1 MKKFLLVAIG
11 IFAALSG
18 YSQERKAITRP
29 TPPPESDVVRIS
41 TNLIQVDVT
50 VTDKKGNVVRDLKPE
65 EIEVYENGKLQKISN
80 FSFVPGTRTTTDE
93 AARIAKE
100 NKKADMPNVILPS
113 GPVRADQVR
122 RTIALVIDDLNLSF
136 GSTAWVQEALKKFVN
151 EQMQEGDLVAIIRT
165 GAGVGALQQFTSDK
179 RQLLAA
185 IERVRFNMAGSGNL
199 AYFNP
204 LNTSMTQRIIT
215 ADEEDRG
222 AAPSQFDI
230 AANNDAADRDA
241 LEKNLNEFREN
252 IFASGTLGAL
262 NFVVRGMKELPGR
275 KSVVLVSD
283 GLPLLTRDGSGRPEL
298 SRIYLALK
306 HLIDFANRSSVVF
319 YTIHAP
325 GLVVPMGGA
334 DEDLSGVARFGGE
347 TFISKIV
354 QDRINKTDDDQQ
366 GLRYIADETGGLAY
380 FNQND
385 IGRGIRRVLDDQSYY
400 LVGYEPDDELFNAKQ
415 SRFNKL
421 EIKVKRDGTN
431 VRYRS
436 GFFGIAEEQLAKP
449 KLSVTD
455 TLIEALT
462 SPFAKTDVMV
472 RMNAIFAGDEKQ
484 GAFVRAFINVDSAT
498 LTFNKDT
505 TGKFYST
512 SFDIVAIT
520 FGDNGKILDERSK
533 NFTVTLD
540 QAQYEKFQ
548 ERGLITTF
556 SLPIKN
562 PGGYQVRLA
571 IRDVVSDR
579 VGSANQYIEIPNIKK
594 DKLALSGMVLENV
607 SSSIWNR
614 IRLLTAS
621 ESSGE
626 ADPQW
631 DTAVRQFRRG
641 SVVRFAYQVFN
652 AKLGGSNKANLAHR
666 LTLHTG
672 GKPVFQGATVPIAK
686 TSYESPKVTAAY
698 GALLLGENLA
708 PGDYILQVDI
718 IDMSAKAGERMATQF
733 IQFEIV
739 E

>member
-1 MKKFLLVAIG
+1 MKKCLLFFTLLLFFVVVSYA
-11 IFAALSG
+11 
-18 YSQERKAITRP
+18 QERRAISRP
-29 TPPPESDVVRIS
+29 TPPPESDVVKIS

-50 VTDKKGNVVRDLKPE
+50 VTDKDGNAVRDLRPD
-65 EIEVYENGKLQKISN
+65 EIEIYENGKLQKVNN
-80 FSFVPGTRTTTDE
+80 FSFVPGNRTTTEE
-93 AARIAKE
+93 AARLAKE
-100 NKKADMPNVILPS
+100 NKKNSPNVILPS
-113 GPVRADQVR
+113 GPIRPEQVR
-122 RTIALVIDDLNLSF
+122 RTIALVVDDLNLSF
-136 GSTAWVQEALKKFVN
+136 GSTAWVQDALKKFVN
-151 EQMQEGDLVAIIRT
+151 EQMQDGDLVAIIRT

-185 IERVRFNMAGSGNL
+185 IERVRFNMAGSANL

-204 LNTSMTQRIIT
+204 LNTSVTQQINS
-215 ADEEDRG
+215 ADTEDPG
-222 AAPSQFDI
+222 AAPTQFDI
-230 AANNDAADRDA
+230 NINNETADRDA

-262 NFVVRGMKELPGR
+262 NFVVRGMKQLPGR
-275 KSVVLVSD
+275 KSVVLISD

-298 SRIYLALK
+298 SRIYTSLK
-306 HLIDFANRSSVVF
+306 RLIDFANRSSVVF

-325 GLVVPMGGA
+325 GLVVPMFSA
-334 DEDLSGVARFGGE
+334 EEDLSGVARIGGE
-347 TFISKIV
+347 NSVTNIS
-354 QDRINKTDDDQQ
+354 DRINKINDDQE

-400 LVGYEPDDELFNAKQ
+400 LVGYEPDDEVFNAKE
-415 SRFNKL
+415 RKFNKL
-421 EIKVKRDGTN
+421 EIKVKREGTK

-462 SPFAKTDVMV
+462 SPFGKNEIAV

-484 GAFVRAFINVDSAT
+484 GAFVRSFINVDAAT
-498 LTFNKDT
+498 LTFTKDT

-533 NFTVTLD
+533 NFTITLD
-540 QAQYEKFQ
+540 QRQYEKFQ
-548 ERGLITTF
+548 ERGLVTTF

-571 IRDVVSDR
+571 LRDVASDR
-579 VGSANQYIEIPNIKK
+579 VGSANQYVEIPNLKK
-594 DKLALSGMVLENV
+594 DKLAVSGMVLENV
-607 SSSIWNR
+607 STSIWNR
-614 IRLLTAS
+614 VRLMPAS

-631 DTAVRQFRRG
+631 DTAVRQFRRN
-641 SVVRFAYQVFN
+641 SVMRFAYQVYN
-652 AKLGGSNKANLAHR
+652 PRGASGAIRLAQR
-666 LTLHTG
+666 LTLFTG
-672 GKPVFQGATVPIAK
+672 GKVVFQGPAVPVSTLK
-686 TSYESPKVTAAY
+686 SESPKSFAGN
-698 GALLLGENLA
+698 GALFLGDNL
-708 PGDYILQVDI
+708 PSGDYILQVDI
-718 IDMSAKAGERMATQF
+718 SDLNGKSSTATQF

-739 E
+739 D

>member
-1 MKKFLLVAIG
+1 MKKCLLFFTLFLLSFVAIQ
-11 IFAALSG
+11 A
-18 YSQERKAITRP
+18 QERRAISRP
-29 TPPPESDVVRIS
+29 TPPPETDVVKIS

-50 VTDKKGNVVRDLKPE
+50 VTDKSGNAVRDLRPD
-65 EIEVYENGKLQKISN
+65 EIEIYENGKLQKVNN
-80 FSFVPGTRTTTDE
+80 FSFVPGNRTTTDE
-93 AARIAKE
+93 AARLAKE
-100 NKKADMPNVILPS
+100 NKKTTPSVILPS
-113 GPVRADQVR
+113 GPVRPEQVR
-122 RTIALVIDDLNLSF
+122 RTIALVVDDLNLSF
-136 GSTAWVQEALKKFVN
+136 GSTAWVQDALKKFVN
-151 EQMQEGDLVAIIRT
+151 EQMQDGDLVAIIRT

-179 RQLLAA
+179 RQLMAA
-185 IERVRFNMAGSGNL
+185 IERVRFNMAGSANL

-204 LNTSMTQRIIT
+204 LNTSVTQQLNT
-215 ADEEDRG
+215 ADTEDPG
-222 AAPSQFDI
+222 AAPTQFDI
-230 AANNDAADRDA
+230 NVNNETADRDA

-252 IFASGTLGAL
+252 IFANGTLGAL

-275 KSVVLVSD
+275 KSVVLISD

-298 SRIYLALK
+298 SRIYTSLK
-306 HLIDFANRSSVVF
+306 RLIDFANRSSVVF

-325 GLVVPMGGA
+325 GLVVPMFSA
-334 DEDLSGVARFGGE
+334 DEDLSGVARIGGE
-347 TFISKIV
+347 NRVTNIKERVDKI
-354 QDRINKTDDDQQ
+354 NDDQE

-400 LVGYEPDDELFNAKQ
+400 LVGYEPDEEVFNAKQ
-415 SRFNKL
+415 SKFNKL
-421 EIKVKRDGTN
+421 EIKVKRPGTN

-462 SPFAKTDVMV
+462 SPFGKNEIAV

-484 GAFVRAFINVDSAT
+484 GAFVRSFINVDAAT
-498 LTFNKDT
+498 LTFTKDK

-533 NFTVTLD
+533 NFTITLD
-540 QAQYEKFQ
+540 QQQYDKFQ
-548 ERGLITTF
+548 ERGLVTSF

-571 IRDVVSDR
+571 LRDVATDR
-579 VGSANQYIEIPNIKK
+579 VGSANQYVEIPNLKK
-594 DKLALSGMVLENV
+594 DKLSISGMVLENV
-607 SSSIWNR
+607 STSTSIWNR
-614 IRLLTAS
+614 IRMLPAS

-641 SVVRFAYQVFN
+641 SVMRFAYQVYN
-652 AKLGGSNKANLAHR
+652 ARDGKLVQR
-666 LTLHTG
+666 LTLFTG
-672 GKPVFQGATVPIAK
+672 GKVAFQGPAVPV
-686 TSYESPKVTAAY
+686 TNLRTETPKSSAAS
-698 GALLLGENLA
+698 GALFLGDNLT
-708 PGDYILQVDI
+708 PGDYILQVDVT
-718 IDMSAKAGERMATQF
+718 DQSGKASMATQF

-739 E
+739 D

>member
-1 MKKFLLVAIG
+1 MKKCLLFFTLFLLSFVAIQ
-11 IFAALSG
+11 A
-18 YSQERKAITRP
+18 QERRAISRP
-29 TPPPESDVVRIS
+29 TPPPETDVVKIS

-50 VTDKKGNVVRDLKPE
+50 VTDKSGNAVRDLRPD
-65 EIEVYENGKLQKISN
+65 EIEIYENGKLQKVNN
-80 FSFVPGTRTTTDE
+80 FSFVPGNRTTTDE
-93 AARIAKE
+93 AARLAKE
-100 NKKADMPNVILPS
+100 NKKTTPSVILPS
-113 GPVRADQVR
+113 GPVRPEQVR
-122 RTIALVIDDLNLSF
+122 RTIALVVDDLNLSF
-136 GSTAWVQEALKKFVN
+136 GSTAWVQDALKKFVN
-151 EQMQEGDLVAIIRT
+151 EQMQDGDLVAIIRT

-179 RQLLAA
+179 RQLMAA
-185 IERVRFNMAGSGNL
+185 IERVRFNMAGSANL

-204 LNTSMTQRIIT
+204 LNTSVTQQLNT
-215 ADEEDRG
+215 ADTEDPG
-222 AAPSQFDI
+222 AAPTQFDI
-230 AANNDAADRDA
+230 NVNNETADRDA

-252 IFASGTLGAL
+252 IFANGTLGAL

-275 KSVVLVSD
+275 KSVVLISD

-298 SRIYLALK
+298 SRIYTSLK
-306 HLIDFANRSSVVF
+306 RLIDFANRSSVVF

-325 GLVVPMGGA
+325 GLVVPMFSA
-334 DEDLSGVARFGGE
+334 DEDLSGVARIGGE
-347 TFISKIV
+347 NRVTNIKERVDKI
-354 QDRINKTDDDQQ
+354 NDDQE

-400 LVGYEPDDELFNAKQ
+400 LVGYEPDDEVFNAKQ
-415 SRFNKL
+415 SKFNKL
-421 EIKVKRDGTN
+421 EIKVKRPGTN

-462 SPFAKTDVMV
+462 SPFGKNEIAV

-484 GAFVRAFINVDSAT
+484 GAFVRSFINVDAAT
-498 LTFNKDT
+498 LTFTKDK

-533 NFTVTLD
+533 NFTITLD
-540 QAQYEKFQ
+540 QQQYDKFQ
-548 ERGLITTF
+548 ERGLVTSF

-571 IRDVVSDR
+571 LRDVATDR
-579 VGSANQYIEIPNIKK
+579 VGSANQYVEIPNLKK
-594 DKLALSGMVLENV
+594 DKLSISGMVLENV
-607 SSSIWNR
+607 STSTSIWNR
-614 IRLLTAS
+614 IRMLPAS

-641 SVVRFAYQVFN
+641 SVMRFAYQVYN
-652 AKLGGSNKANLAHR
+652 ARDGKLVQR
-666 LTLHTG
+666 LTLFTG
-672 GKPVFQGATVPIAK
+672 GKVAFQGPAVPV
-686 TSYESPKVTAAY
+686 TNLRTETPKSSAAS
-698 GALLLGENLA
+698 GALFLGDNLT
-708 PGDYILQVDI
+708 PGDYILQVDVT
-718 IDMSAKAGERMATQF
+718 DQSGKASMATQF

-739 E
+739 D

>member
-1 MKKFLLVAIG
+1 MKKCLLFFTLFLLSFVAIQ
-11 IFAALSG
+11 A
-18 YSQERKAITRP
+18 QERRAISRP
-29 TPPPESDVVRIS
+29 TPPPETDVVKIS

-50 VTDKKGNVVRDLKPE
+50 VTDKSGNAVRDLRPD
-65 EIEVYENGKLQKISN
+65 EIEIYENGKLQKVNN
-80 FSFVPGTRTTTDE
+80 FSFVPGNRTTTDE
-93 AARIAKE
+93 AARLAKE
-100 NKKADMPNVILPS
+100 NKKTTPSVILPS
-113 GPVRADQVR
+113 GPVRPEQVR
-122 RTIALVIDDLNLSF
+122 RTIALVVDDLNLSF
-136 GSTAWVQEALKKFVN
+136 GSTAWVQDALKKFVN
-151 EQMQEGDLVAIIRT
+151 EQMQDGDLVAIIRT

-179 RQLLAA
+179 RQLMAA
-185 IERVRFNMAGSGNL
+185 IERVRFNMAGSANL

-204 LNTSMTQRIIT
+204 LNTSVTQQLNT
-215 ADEEDRG
+215 ADTEDPG
-222 AAPSQFDI
+222 AAPTQFDI
-230 AANNDAADRDA
+230 NVNNETADRDA

-252 IFASGTLGAL
+252 IFANGTLGAL

-275 KSVVLVSD
+275 KSVVLISD

-298 SRIYLALK
+298 SRIYTSLK
-306 HLIDFANRSSVVF
+306 RLIDFANRSSVVF

-325 GLVVPMGGA
+325 GLVVPMFSA
-334 DEDLSGVARFGGE
+334 DEDLSGVARIGGE
-347 TFISKIV
+347 NRVTNIKERVDKI
-354 QDRINKTDDDQQ
+354 NDDQE

-400 LVGYEPDDELFNAKQ
+400 LVGYEPDDEVFNAKQ
-415 SRFNKL
+415 SKFNKL
-421 EIKVKRDGTN
+421 EIKVKRPGTN

-462 SPFAKTDVMV
+462 SPFGKNEIAV

-484 GAFVRAFINVDSAT
+484 GAFVRSFINVDAAT
-498 LTFNKDT
+498 LTFTKDK

-533 NFTVTLD
+533 NFTITLD
-540 QAQYEKFQ
+540 QQQYDKFQ
-548 ERGLITTF
+548 ERGLVTSF

-562 PGGYQVRLA
+562 PGGYQVRLVL
-571 IRDVVSDR
+571 RDVATDR
-579 VGSANQYIEIPNIKK
+579 VGSANQYVEIPNLKK
-594 DKLALSGMVLENV
+594 DKLSISGMVLENV
-607 SSSIWNR
+607 STSIWNR
-614 IRLLTAS
+614 IRMLPAS

-641 SVVRFAYQVFN
+641 SVMRFAYQVYN
-652 AKLGGSNKANLAHR
+652 ARDGKLVQR
-666 LTLHTG
+666 LTLFTG
-672 GKPVFQGATVPIAK
+672 GKVAFQGPAVPV
-686 TSYESPKVTAAY
+686 TNLRTETPKSSAAS
-698 GALLLGENLA
+698 GALFLGDNLT
-708 PGDYILQVDI
+708 PGDYILQVDVT
-718 IDMSAKAGERMATQF
+718 DQSGKASMATQF

-739 E
+739 D

>member
-1 MKKFLLVAIG
+1 MKKCLLFFTLFLLSFVAIQ
-11 IFAALSG
+11 A
-18 YSQERKAITRP
+18 QERRAISRP
-29 TPPPESDVVRIS
+29 TPPPETDVVKIS

-50 VTDKKGNVVRDLKPE
+50 VTDKSGNAVRDLRPD
-65 EIEVYENGKLQKISN
+65 EIEIYENGKLQKVNN
-80 FSFVPGTRTTTDE
+80 FSFVPGNRTTTDE
-93 AARIAKE
+93 AARLAKE
-100 NKKADMPNVILPS
+100 NKKTTPSVILPS
-113 GPVRADQVR
+113 GPVRPEQVR
-122 RTIALVIDDLNLSF
+122 RTIALVVDDLNLSF
-136 GSTAWVQEALKKFVN
+136 GSTAWVQDALKKFVN
-151 EQMQEGDLVAIIRT
+151 EQMQDGDLVAIIRT

-179 RQLLAA
+179 RQLMAA
-185 IERVRFNMAGSGNL
+185 IERVRFNMAGSANL

-204 LNTSMTQRIIT
+204 LNTSVTQQLNT
-215 ADEEDRG
+215 ADTEDPG
-222 AAPSQFDI
+222 AAPTQFDI
-230 AANNDAADRDA
+230 NVNNETADRDA

-252 IFASGTLGAL
+252 IFANGTLGAL

-275 KSVVLVSD
+275 KSVVLISD
-283 GLPLLTRDGSGRPEL
+283 GLPVLTRDGSGRPEL
-298 SRIYLALK
+298 SRIYTSLK
-306 HLIDFANRSSVVF
+306 RLIDFANRSSVVF

-325 GLVVPMGGA
+325 GLVVPMFSA
-334 DEDLSGVARFGGE
+334 DEDLSGVARIGGE
-347 TFISKIV
+347 NRVTNIKERVDKI
-354 QDRINKTDDDQQ
+354 NDDQE

-400 LVGYEPDDELFNAKQ
+400 LVGYEPDDEVFNAKQ
-415 SRFNKL
+415 SKFNKL
-421 EIKVKRDGTN
+421 EIKVKRPGTN

-462 SPFAKTDVMV
+462 SPFGKNEIAV

-484 GAFVRAFINVDSAT
+484 GAFVRSFINVDAAT
-498 LTFNKDT
+498 LTFTKDK

-533 NFTVTLD
+533 NFTITLD
-540 QAQYEKFQ
+540 QQQYDKFQ
-548 ERGLITTF
+548 ERGLVTSF

-571 IRDVVSDR
+571 LRDVATDR
-579 VGSANQYIEIPNIKK
+579 VGSANQYVEIPNLKK
-594 DKLALSGMVLENV
+594 DKLSISGMVLENV
-607 SSSIWNR
+607 STSIWNR
-614 IRLLTAS
+614 IRMLPAS

-641 SVVRFAYQVFN
+641 SVMRFAYQVYN
-652 AKLGGSNKANLAHR
+652 ARDGKLVQR
-666 LTLHTG
+666 LTLFTG
-672 GKPVFQGATVPIAK
+672 GKVAFQGPAVPV
-686 TSYESPKVTAAY
+686 TNLRTETPKSSAAS
-698 GALLLGENLA
+698 GALLLGDNLT
-708 PGDYILQVDI
+708 PGDYILQVDVT
-718 IDMSAKAGERMATQF
+718 DQSGKASMATQF

-739 E
+739 D

>member
-1 MKKFLLVAIG
+1 MKKCLLFFTLFLLSFVAIQ
-11 IFAALSG
+11 A
-18 YSQERKAITRP
+18 QERRAISRP
-29 TPPPESDVVRIS
+29 TPPPETDVVKIS

-50 VTDKKGNVVRDLKPE
+50 VTDKSGNAVRDLRPD
-65 EIEVYENGKLQKISN
+65 EIEIYENGKLQKVNN
-80 FSFVPGTRTTTDE
+80 FSFVPGNRTTTDE
-93 AARIAKE
+93 AARLAKE
-100 NKKADMPNVILPS
+100 NKKTTPSVILPS
-113 GPVRADQVR
+113 GPVRPEQVR
-122 RTIALVIDDLNLSF
+122 RTIALVVDDLNLSF
-136 GSTAWVQEALKKFVN
+136 GSTAWVQDALKKFVN
-151 EQMQEGDLVAIIRT
+151 EQMQDGDLVAIIRT

-179 RQLLAA
+179 RQLMAA
-185 IERVRFNMAGSGNL
+185 IERVRFNMAGSANL

-204 LNTSMTQRIIT
+204 LNTSVTQQLNT
-215 ADEEDRG
+215 ADTEDPG
-222 AAPSQFDI
+222 AAPTQFDI
-230 AANNDAADRDA
+230 NVNNETADRDA

-252 IFASGTLGAL
+252 IFANGTLGAL

-275 KSVVLVSD
+275 KSVVLISD
-283 GLPLLTRDGSGRPEL
+283 GLPVLTRDGSGRPEL
-298 SRIYLALK
+298 SRIYTSLK
-306 HLIDFANRSSVVF
+306 RLIDFANRSSVVF

-325 GLVVPMGGA
+325 GLVVPMFSA
-334 DEDLSGVARFGGE
+334 DEDLSGVARIGGE
-347 TFISKIV
+347 NRVTNIKERVDKI
-354 QDRINKTDDDQQ
+354 NDDQE

-400 LVGYEPDDELFNAKQ
+400 LVGYEPDDEVFNAKQ
-415 SRFNKL
+415 SKFNKL
-421 EIKVKRDGTN
+421 EIKVKRPGTN

-462 SPFAKTDVMV
+462 SPFGKNEIAV

-484 GAFVRAFINVDSAT
+484 GAFVRSFINVDAAT
-498 LTFNKDT
+498 LTFTKDK

-533 NFTVTLD
+533 NFTITLD
-540 QAQYEKFQ
+540 QQQYDKFQ
-548 ERGLITTF
+548 ERGLVTSF

-571 IRDVVSDR
+571 LRDVATDR
-579 VGSANQYIEIPNIKK
+579 VGSANQYVEIPNLKK
-594 DKLALSGMVLENV
+594 DKLSISGMVLENV
-607 SSSIWNR
+607 STSIWNR
-614 IRLLTAS
+614 IRMLPAS

-641 SVVRFAYQVFN
+641 SVMRFAYQVYN
-652 AKLGGSNKANLAHR
+652 ARDGKLVQR
-666 LTLHTG
+666 LTLFTG
-672 GKPVFQGATVPIAK
+672 GKVAFQGPAVPV
-686 TSYESPKVTAAY
+686 TNLRTETPKSSAAS
-698 GALLLGENLA
+698 GALFLGDNLT
-708 PGDYILQVDI
+708 PGDYILQVDVT
-718 IDMSAKAGERMATQF
+718 DQSGKASMATQF

-739 E
+739 D

>member
-1 MKKFLLVAIG
+1 MKKCLLFFTLFLLSFVAIQ
-11 IFAALSG
+11 A
-18 YSQERKAITRP
+18 QERRAISRP
-29 TPPPESDVVRIS
+29 TPPPETDVVKIS

-50 VTDKKGNVVRDLKPE
+50 VTDKSGNAVRDLRPD
-65 EIEVYENGKLQKISN
+65 EIEIYENGKLQKVNN
-80 FSFVPGTRTTTDE
+80 FSFVPGNRTTTDE
-93 AARIAKE
+93 AARLAKE
-100 NKKADMPNVILPS
+100 NKKTTPSVILPS
-113 GPVRADQVR
+113 GPVRPEQVR
-122 RTIALVIDDLNLSF
+122 RTIALVVDDLNLSF
-136 GSTAWVQEALKKFVN
+136 GSTAWVQDALKKFVN
-151 EQMQEGDLVAIIRT
+151 EQMQDGDLVAIIRT

-179 RQLLAA
+179 RQLMAA
-185 IERVRFNMAGSGNL
+185 IERVRFNMAGSANL

-204 LNTSMTQRIIT
+204 LNTSVTQQLNT
-215 ADEEDRG
+215 ADTEDPG
-222 AAPSQFDI
+222 AAPTQFDI
-230 AANNDAADRDA
+230 NVNNETADRDA

-252 IFASGTLGAL
+252 IFANGTLGAL

-275 KSVVLVSD
+275 KSVVLISD

-298 SRIYLALK
+298 SRIYTSLK
-306 HLIDFANRSSVVF
+306 RLIDFANRSSVVF

-325 GLVVPMGGA
+325 GLVVPMFSA
-334 DEDLSGVARFGGE
+334 DEDLSGVARIGGE
-347 TFISKIV
+347 NRVTNIKERVDKI
-354 QDRINKTDDDQQ
+354 NDDQE

-400 LVGYEPDDELFNAKQ
+400 LVGYEPDDEVFNAKQ
-415 SRFNKL
+415 SKFNKL
-421 EIKVKRDGTN
+421 EIKVKRPGTN

-462 SPFAKTDVMV
+462 SPFGKNEIAV

-484 GAFVRAFINVDSAT
+484 GAFVRSFINVDAAT
-498 LTFNKDT
+498 LTFTKDK

-533 NFTVTLD
+533 NFTITLD
-540 QAQYEKFQ
+540 QQQYDKFQ
-548 ERGLITTF
+548 ERGLVTSF

-562 PGGYQVRLA
+562 PGSYQVRLA
-571 IRDVVSDR
+571 LRDVATDR
-579 VGSANQYIEIPNIKK
+579 VGSANQYVEIPNLKK
-594 DKLALSGMVLENV
+594 DKLSISGMVLENV
-607 SSSIWNR
+607 STSIWNR
-614 IRLLTAS
+614 IRMLPAS

-641 SVVRFAYQVFN
+641 SVMRFAYQVYN
-652 AKLGGSNKANLAHR
+652 ARDGKLVQR
-666 LTLHTG
+666 LTLFTG
-672 GKPVFQGATVPIAK
+672 GKVAFQGPAVPV
-686 TSYESPKVTAAY
+686 TNLRTETPKSSAAS
-698 GALLLGENLA
+698 GALFLGDNLT
-708 PGDYILQVDI
+708 PGDYILQVDVT
-718 IDMSAKAGERMATQF
+718 DQSGKASMATQF

-739 E
+739 D

>member
-1 MKKFLLVAIG
+1 MKKCLLFFTLLLMSFVAVN
-11 IFAALSG
+11 A
-18 YSQERKAITRP
+18 QERRAISRP
-29 TPPPESDVVRIS
+29 TPPPESDVVKIS

-50 VTDKKGNVVRDLKPE
+50 VTDKSGNAVRDLRSD
-65 EIEVYENGKLQKISN
+65 EIEIYENGKLQKVNN
-80 FSFVPGTRTTTDE
+80 FSFVPGNRTTTDE
-93 AARIAKE
+93 AARLAKE
-100 NKKADMPNVILPS
+100 NKKNTPNVLLPS
-113 GPVRADQVR
+113 GPVRPEQVR
-122 RTIALVIDDLNLSF
+122 RTIALVVDDLNLSF
-136 GSTAWVQEALKKFVN
+136 GSTAWVQDALKKFVN
-151 EQMQEGDLVAIIRT
+151 EQMQDGDLVAIIRT

-179 RQLLAA
+179 RQLMAA
-185 IERVRFNMAGSGNL
+185 IERVRFNMAGSANL
-199 AYFNP
+199 SYFNP
-204 LNTSMTQRIIT
+204 LNTSVTQQLNT
-215 ADEEDRG
+215 ADTVDPG
-222 AAPSQFDI
+222 AAPTQFDI
-230 AANNDAADRDA
+230 NINNETADRDA

-252 IFASGTLGAL
+252 IFATGTLGAL

-275 KSVVLVSD
+275 KSVVLISD

-298 SRIYLALK
+298 SRIYHALK

-325 GLVVPMGGA
+325 GLVVPMFSA
-334 DEDLSGVARFGGE
+334 EEDLSGVARIGGE
-347 TFISKIV
+347 NSVTNIKDRVDKI
-354 QDRINKTDDDQQ
+354 NDDQE

-400 LVGYEPDDELFNAKQ
+400 LVGYEPDDEVFNAKQ
-415 SRFNKL
+415 SKFNKL
-421 EIKVKRDGTN
+421 EIKVTRPGTK

-455 TLIEALT
+455 TLIQALT
-462 SPFAKTDVMV
+462 SPFGKNDIAV

-484 GAFVRAFINVDSAT
+484 GAFVRSFINVDAAT
-498 LTFNKDT
+498 LTFTKDT

-533 NFTVTLD
+533 NFTITLD
-540 QAQYEKFQ
+540 QLQYDKFQ
-548 ERGLITTF
+548 ERGLITSF

-571 IRDVVSDR
+571 LRDVASDR
-579 VGSANQYIEIPNIKK
+579 VGSANQYVEIPNLKK
-594 DKLALSGMVLENV
+594 DKLAISGMVLENV
-607 SSSIWNR
+607 STSIWNR
-614 IRLLTAS
+614 IRLMPAG

-641 SVVRFAYQVFN
+641 SVMRFAYQIYN
-652 AKLGGSNKANLAHR
+652 ARGDGKLVQR
-666 LTLHTG
+666 LTLFTG
-672 GKPVFQGATVPIAK
+672 GKVAFQGQSVPVSNLKAETP
-686 TSYESPKVTAAY
+686 TSAAAS
-698 GALLLGENLA
+698 GAIFLGDNLT
-708 PGDYILQVDI
+708 PGDYILQVDVT
-718 IDMSAKAGERMATQF
+718 DPSGKAATATQF

-739 E
+739 D

>member
-1 MKKFLLVAIG
+1 MKKCLLFFTLFLVSFVAIH
-11 IFAALSG
+11 A
-18 YSQERKAITRP
+18 QERRAISRP
-29 TPPPESDVVRIS
+29 TPPPESDVVKIS

-50 VTDKKGNVVRDLKPE
+50 VTDKSGNAVRDLRPD
-65 EIEVYENGKLQKISN
+65 EIEIYENGKLQKVNN
-80 FSFVPGTRTTTDE
+80 FSFVPGNRTTSEE
-93 AARIAKE
+93 AAKLSKE
-100 NKKADMPNVILPS
+100 NKKNSPNVILPS
-113 GPVRADQVR
+113 GPIRPEQVR
-122 RTIALVIDDLNLSF
+122 RTIALVVDDLNLSF
-136 GSTAWVQEALKKFVN
+136 GSTAWVQDALKKFVN
-151 EQMQEGDLVAIIRT
+151 EQMQDGDLVAIIRT

-185 IERVRFNMAGSGNL
+185 IERVRFNMAGSANL

-204 LNTSMTQRIIT
+204 LNTSVTQQINS
-215 ADEEDRG
+215 ADTEDPG
-222 AAPSQFDI
+222 AAPTQFDI
-230 AANNDAADRDA
+230 NINNETADRDA

-262 NFVVRGMKELPGR
+262 NFVVRGMNQLPGR
-275 KSVVLVSD
+275 KSVVLISD

-298 SRIYLALK
+298 SRIYTSLK
-306 HLIDFANRSSVVF
+306 RLIDFANRSSVVF

-325 GLVVPMGGA
+325 GLVVPMFSA
-334 DEDLSGVARFGGE
+334 EEDLSGVARIGGE
-347 TFISKIV
+347 NSVTNIS
-354 QDRINKTDDDQQ
+354 DRINKINDDQE

-400 LVGYEPDDELFNAKQ
+400 LVGYEPDDAVFNAKE
-415 SRFNKL
+415 RKFNKL
-421 EIKVKRDGTN
+421 EIKVKREGTK

-462 SPFAKTDVMV
+462 SPFGKNEIAV

-484 GAFVRAFINVDSAT
+484 GAFVRSFINVDAAT
-498 LTFNKDT
+498 LTFTKDT

-533 NFTVTLD
+533 NFTITLD
-540 QAQYEKFQ
+540 QLQYEKFQ
-548 ERGLITTF
+548 ERGLVTTF

-571 IRDVVSDR
+571 LRDVASDR
-579 VGSANQYIEIPNIKK
+579 VGSANQYVEIPNLKK
-594 DKLALSGMVLENV
+594 DKLAVSGMVLENV
-607 SSSIWNR
+607 STSIWNR
-614 IRLLTAS
+614 VRLMPAS

-631 DTAVRQFRRG
+631 DTAVRQFRRN
-641 SVVRFAYQVFN
+641 SVMRFAYQVYN
-652 AKLGGSNKANLAHR
+652 PRGASGAVRLAQR
-666 LTLHTG
+666 LTLFAG
-672 GKPVFQGATVPIAK
+672 GKVVFQGPAVPVSTLK
-686 TSYESPKVTAAY
+686 SESPKSFAGN
-698 GALLLGENLA
+698 GALFLGDNLTS
-708 PGDYILQVDI
+708 GDYILQVDI
-718 IDMSAKAGERMATQF
+718 SDLNGKSSTATQF

-739 E
+739 D

>member
-1 MKKFLLVAIG
+1 MKKCLLFFTLFLLSFVAIQ
-11 IFAALSG
+11 A
-18 YSQERKAITRP
+18 QERRAISRP
-29 TPPPESDVVRIS
+29 TPPPETDVVKIS

-50 VTDKKGNVVRDLKPE
+50 VTDKSGNAVRDLRPD
-65 EIEVYENGKLQKISN
+65 EIEIYENGKLQKVNN
-80 FSFVPGTRTTTDE
+80 FSFVPGNRTTTDE
-93 AARIAKE
+93 AARLAKE
-100 NKKADMPNVILPS
+100 NKKTTPSVILPS
-113 GPVRADQVR
+113 GPVRPEQVR
-122 RTIALVIDDLNLSF
+122 RTIALVVDDLNLSF
-136 GSTAWVQEALKKFVN
+136 GSTAWVQDALKKFVN
-151 EQMQEGDLVAIIRT
+151 EQMQDGDLVAIIRT

-179 RQLLAA
+179 RQLMAA
-185 IERVRFNMAGSGNL
+185 IERVRFNMAGSANL

-204 LNTSMTQRIIT
+204 LNTSVTQQLNT
-215 ADEEDRG
+215 ADTEDPG
-222 AAPSQFDI
+222 AAPTQFDI
-230 AANNDAADRDA
+230 NVNNETADRDA

-252 IFASGTLGAL
+252 IFANGTLGAL

-275 KSVVLVSD
+275 KSVVLISD

-298 SRIYLALK
+298 SRIYTSLK
-306 HLIDFANRSSVVF
+306 RLIDFANRSSVVF

-325 GLVVPMGGA
+325 GLVVPMFSA
-334 DEDLSGVARFGGE
+334 DEDLSGVARIGGE
-347 TFISKIV
+347 NRVTNIKERVDKI
-354 QDRINKTDDDQQ
+354 NDDQE

-400 LVGYEPDDELFNAKQ
+400 LVGYEPDDEVFNAKQ
-415 SRFNKL
+415 SKFNKL
-421 EIKVKRDGTN
+421 EIKVKRPGTN

-462 SPFAKTDVMV
+462 SPFGKNEIAV

-484 GAFVRAFINVDSAT
+484 GAFVRSFINVDAAT
-498 LTFNKDT
+498 LTFTKDK

-533 NFTVTLD
+533 NFTITLD
-540 QAQYEKFQ
+540 QQQYDKFQ
-548 ERGLITTF
+548 ERGLVTSF

-571 IRDVVSDR
+571 LRDVATDR
-579 VGSANQYIEIPNIKK
+579 VGSANQYVEIPNLKK
-594 DKLALSGMVLENV
+594 DKLSISGMVLENV
-607 SSSIWNR
+607 STSIWNR
-614 IRLLTAS
+614 IRMLPAS

-641 SVVRFAYQVFN
+641 SVMRFAYQVYN
-652 AKLGGSNKANLAHR
+652 ARDGKLVQR
-666 LTLHTG
+666 LTLFAG
-672 GKPVFQGATVPIAK
+672 GKVAFQGPAVPV
-686 TSYESPKVTAAY
+686 TNLRTETPKSSAAS
-698 GALLLGENLA
+698 GALFLGDNLT
-708 PGDYILQVDI
+708 PGDYILQVDVT
-718 IDMSAKAGERMATQF
+718 DQSGKASMATQF

-739 E
+739 D

>member
-1 MKKFLLVAIG
+1 MKKCLLFFTLFLLSFVAIQ
-11 IFAALSG
+11 A
-18 YSQERKAITRP
+18 QERRAISRP
-29 TPPPESDVVRIS
+29 TPPPETDVVKIS

-50 VTDKKGNVVRDLKPE
+50 VTDKSGNAVRDLRPD
-65 EIEVYENGKLQKISN
+65 EIEIYENGKLQKVNN
-80 FSFVPGTRTTTDE
+80 FSFVPGNRTTTDE
-93 AARIAKE
+93 AARLAKE
-100 NKKADMPNVILPS
+100 NKKTTPSVILPS
-113 GPVRADQVR
+113 GPVRPEQVR
-122 RTIALVIDDLNLSF
+122 RTIALVVDDLNLSF
-136 GSTAWVQEALKKFVN
+136 GSTAWVQDALKKFVN
-151 EQMQEGDLVAIIRT
+151 EQMQDGDLVAIIRT

-179 RQLLAA
+179 RQLMAA
-185 IERVRFNMAGSGNL
+185 IERVRFNMAGSANL

-204 LNTSMTQRIIT
+204 LNTSVTQQLNT
-215 ADEEDRG
+215 ADTEDPG
-222 AAPSQFDI
+222 AAPTQFDI
-230 AANNDAADRDA
+230 NVNNETADRDA

-252 IFASGTLGAL
+252 IFANGTLGAL

-275 KSVVLVSD
+275 KSVVLISD

-298 SRIYLALK
+298 SRIYTSLK
-306 HLIDFANRSSVVF
+306 RLIDFANRSSVVF

-325 GLVVPMGGA
+325 GLVVPMFSA
-334 DEDLSGVARFGGE
+334 DEDLSGVARIGGE
-347 TFISKIV
+347 NRVTNIKERVDKI
-354 QDRINKTDDDQQ
+354 NDDQE

-400 LVGYEPDDELFNAKQ
+400 LVGYEPDDEVFNAKQ
-415 SRFNKL
+415 SKFNKL
-421 EIKVKRDGTN
+421 EIKVKRPGTN

-462 SPFAKTDVMV
+462 SPFGKNEIAV

-484 GAFVRAFINVDSAT
+484 GAFVRSFINVDAAT
-498 LTFNKDT
+498 LTFTKDK

-533 NFTVTLD
+533 NFTITLD
-540 QAQYEKFQ
+540 QQQYDKFQ
-548 ERGLITTF
+548 ERGLVTSF

-571 IRDVVSDR
+571 LRDVATDR
-579 VGSANQYIEIPNIKK
+579 VGSANQYVEIPNLKK
-594 DKLALSGMVLENV
+594 DKLSISGMVLENV
-607 SSSIWNR
+607 STSIWNR
-614 IRLLTAS
+614 IRMLPAS

-641 SVVRFAYQVFN
+641 SVMRFAYQVYN
-652 AKLGGSNKANLAHR
+652 ARDGKLVQR
-666 LTLHTG
+666 LTLFTG
-672 GKPVFQGATVPIAK
+672 GKVAFQGPAVPV
-686 TSYESPKVTAAY
+686 TNLRTETPKSSAAS
-698 GALLLGENLA
+698 GALFLGDNLT
-708 PGDYILQVDI
+708 PGDYILQVDVT
-718 IDMSAKAGERMATQF
+718 DQSGKASMATQF

-739 E
+739 D